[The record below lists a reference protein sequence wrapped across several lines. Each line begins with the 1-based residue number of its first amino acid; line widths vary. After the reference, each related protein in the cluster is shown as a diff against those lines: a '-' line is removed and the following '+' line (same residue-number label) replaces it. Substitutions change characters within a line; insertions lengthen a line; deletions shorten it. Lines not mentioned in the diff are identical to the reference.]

1 MNRLSKI
8 EARYR
13 VLAISASLVTGIL
26 IMGLKF
32 YTYHITRSAAILS
45 DALESIINVVAS
57 AFALMSVLIAA
68 KPPDPSHP
76 YGHGKIEYFSAGF
89 EGALIVLAAA
99 GILHQGWKQLVSPH
113 DLVDLGSGLLLLVVT
128 SCMNAGLALAL
139 IRVGKRTRSLV
150 LIADGKHVLTDVYSS
165 IGVLGGLL
173 LVLKTG
179 LFWMDGV
186 LACIMAMSILATGSA
201 LIRQSYAGLM
211 DASDPELLE
220 EIATLIAK
228 YRRPRWIDIHKLR
241 AWRSG
246 NQSYVDFH
254 LILPRDLSL
263 EEAHQEVMDL
273 RELLQKELPGI
284 ADALIH
290 AEPCIDSECPICG
303 FDPCRL
309 RQNPTLEQRL
319 WRRDT
324 LVSDSKQGRG
334 AYTER
339 APAGPSHAEVI
350 VQHRT
355 KRGSADPG

>member
-1 MNRLSKI
+1 MERRSRA

-13 VLAISASLVTGIL
+13 VLAISASLATGIL

-32 YTYHITRSAAILS
+32 YTYRITQSSAILS

-57 AFALMSVLIAA
+57 AFALGSILIAA

-99 GILHQGWKQLVSPH
+99 GILHQGWHQLVSPH
-113 DLVDLGSGLLLLVVT
+113 DLADLGSGLLLLVVT
-128 SCMNAGLALAL
+128 SLMNAGLAIAL

-165 IGVLGGLL
+165 IGVLGGLF
-173 LVLKTG
+173 LVHRTG
-179 LFWMDGV
+179 LFWLDGAI
-186 LACIMAMSILATGSA
+186 ACLMAVSILVTGA
-201 LIRQSYAGLM
+201 KLIRQSYAGLM

-220 EIATLIAK
+220 EISLLIAK
-228 YRRPRWIDIHKLR
+228 YRRPTWIDIHKLR

-263 EEAHQEVMDL
+263 EEAHREVMDL
-273 RELLQKELPGI
+273 RTLLQNDLTGI
-284 ADALIH
+284 ADTLIH
-290 AEPCIDSECPICG
+290 AEPCIDPECPICG
-303 FDPCRL
+303 YDPCKI
-309 RQNPTLEQRL
+309 RQNPTRHQRL
-319 WRRDT
+319 WRRET
-324 LVSDSKQGRG
+324 LVSDSKQDRG
-334 AYTER
+334 GYVESPPPHASDTE
-339 APAGPSHAEVI
+339 
-350 VQHRT
+350 
-355 KRGSADPG
+355 D